1 MQQSRVSD
9 VYQKIDM
16 SQSIANSVVI
26 KDPRIKIFDPNYQ
39 NFNNFNSLG
48 AFGLERNNSLKNF
61 SRSGSSGFLNI
72 QEDNNTIINTL
83 GSLRMI

>member
-26 KDPRIKIFDPNYQ
+26 KDPRIKIFDPNYH
-39 NFNNFNSLG
+39 NFNNFNSMGALG
-48 AFGLERNNSLKNF
+48 L
-61 SRSGSSGFLNI
+61 
-72 QEDNNTIINTL
+72 
-83 GSLRMI
+83 

>member
-26 KDPRIKIFDPNYQ
+26 KDHRAKIFDNNY
-39 NFNNFNSLG
+39 NYNSYSNLG
-48 AFGLERNNSLKNF
+48 SLGLERVNSVRNF
-61 SRSGSSGFLNI
+61 SRSGSSGFLNLP
-72 QEDNNTIINTL
+72 T
-83 GSLRMI
+83 

>member
-26 KDPRIKIFDPNYQ
+26 KDQRIKIFDPNYH
-39 NFNNFNSLG
+39 NYNNFNSLG
-48 AFGLERNNSLKNF
+48 AFALERNGSLKNF
-61 SRSGSSGFLNI
+61 SRSGSSGFLNL